1 MIITPR
7 NLSRVHHPLR
17 RTISYSPRRLFSTPS
32 HISPFSSLLK
42 VSQEVQ
48 EALAA
53 NRPVVALE
61 STIYTHGALG
71 KELPAFLEQIV
82 RDNGAVPATCGV
94 LAGVPTVGLTPQ
106 EIETMVEE
114 GAKKLSRR
122 DLAHIVARGL
132 IGGKRLHGGTTIA
145 GTMILARAAGIRVF
159 GTGGLGGVHQGGENS
174 LDISADLTELGRT
187 RVAVI
192 SSGCKGFLDI
202 PRTLEFLET
211 QGVLVATFAQGRE
224 EKHVD
229 FPAFWARE
237 SGSKSPYVVHDEKE
251 AAAII
256 LAQERL
262 GIETGMLFPNPLPK
276 EFEIPRKEMD
286 EVIRTAVREADEQG
300 ATGPANTPFIL
311 NKIRDLTQGR
321 SAPANKAL
329 VESNVARAA
338 KVAVELAKLM
348 DGNPVTPRTVKTTV
362 TTKTTS
368 YVGEDGAVKTSSP
381 TVNVTSSIDSGVQ
394 KEETDTVDILVAG
407 SVALDLNC
415 DYSGSVTPG
424 NGKAVSPALHTSNPS
439 SINQSVGGVGH
450 NIALAAHKVSNEG
463 RIRLCSMVG
472 DDIAGSTI
480 LSTIEAS
487 GLDTSYIRKL
497 GHEYPSTRTAQYVAV
512 NDAHKNLV
520 LAMADM
526 AIFSTHSFPTYW
538 NSAVA
543 AAKPKWLAIDA
554 NWAEADIQTW
564 IEAGHKHGAK
574 IAYEPVSAAKAR
586 RLFPRLKKSGIPG
599 LGLYP
604 HSSIHLSTPNQYEL
618 LAMYEAAKENGYF
631 DAHSW
636 FEVID
641 AFGIMRGAR
650 DRFVDITSA
659 AMTDAGIPVQT
670 VNLLPYIPTIIT
682 KLGANGALLTAVLG
696 KEDPRLRDPEEARY
710 VVSRC
715 MSNHLTVGGV
725 YMRMFPAVERVQD
738 VVSVNGIG
746 DTFMGVLIAGL
757 AQGGKVEKL
766 IDIAQRAAVL
776 TLKSPKGVSDEVAG
790 IRGELRK
797 VVESG

>member
-1 MIITPR
+1 MIITTR
-7 NLSRVHHPLR
+7 TLSRVQHPLK
-17 RTISYSPRRLFSTPS
+17 RTISRRHFSTPN

-48 EALAA
+48 DALAT

-71 KELPAFLEQIV
+71 NELPAFLEQVV

-94 LAGVPTVGLTPQ
+94 LAGVPTVGLTPK
-106 EIETMVEE
+106 EIEIMVNE

-122 DLAHIVARGL
+122 DLAHIVGWGL
-132 IGGKRLHGGTTIA
+132 IGQERLHGGTTIS

-159 GTGGLGGVHQGGENS
+159 GTGGLGGVHQGGETS

-224 EKHVD
+224 AKDVE

-237 SGSKSPYVVHDEKE
+237 SGCKSPHVVQDERE

-262 GIETGMLFPNPLPK
+262 GIESGMLFPNAVPK
-276 EFEIPRKEMD
+276 EFEIPRAEME
-286 EVIRTAVREADEQG
+286 EVIKIAVREADEQG
-300 ATGPANTPFIL
+300 VTGPANTPFIL
-311 NKIRDLTQGR
+311 NSIRELTKGK

-329 VESNVARAA
+329 VESNVERAA

-368 YVGEDGAVKTSSP
+368 YVGEDGSVKTSSP
-381 TVNVTSSIDSGVQ
+381 TVNVTSSVQ
-394 KEETDTVDILVAG
+394 KEEHHHHHQVDILVAG

-415 DYSGSVTPG
+415 DYSGSITE
-424 NGKAVSPALHTSNPS
+424 KAVSPALYTSNPS
-439 SINQSVGGVGH
+439 AINQSVGGVGH
-450 NIALAAHKVSNEG
+450 NIALAAHKVSDDG
-463 RIRLCSMVG
+463 KIRLCSMVG

-480 LSTIEAS
+480 LSALQSS
-487 GLDTSYIRKL
+487 GLDTSYIRQL
-497 GHEYPSTRTAQYVAV
+497 GHEYPSARTAQYVAV
-512 NDAHKNLV
+512 NDTHKNLV

-526 AIFSTHSFPTYW
+526 AIFSTHSFSTYW
-538 NSAVA
+538 NSAVNA
-543 AAKPKWLAIDA
+543 SKPKWLALDA
-554 NWAEADIQTW
+554 NWAESDIKTW
-564 IEAGHKHGAK
+564 IEAGHKHDAK
-574 IAYEPVSAAKAR
+574 IAFEPVSTAKAR
-586 RLFPRLKKSGIPG
+586 RLFPPLKKGGMPD

-604 HSSIHLSTPNQYEL
+604 KSSIHLSTPNQYEL
-618 LAMYEAAKENGYF
+618 LAMYEAARDNGYF
-631 DAHSW
+631 ESHHGW
-636 FEVID
+636 FEIID

-650 DRFVDITSA
+650 DRFVDIA
-659 AMTDAGIPVQT
+659 GVDLTDSGVPVQM
-670 VNLLPYIPTIIT
+670 VNLLPFIPTIIT
-682 KLGANGALLTAVLG
+682 KLGDRGVLLAAVLG
-696 KEDPRLRDPEEARY
+696 KDDERLRDPEEARY
-710 VVSRC
+710 VVSRGLGGKG
-715 MSNHLTVGGV
+715 SVGGV
-725 YMRMFPAVERVQD
+725 YMRLFPAVERVREED

-757 AQGGKVEKL
+757 AQGGELGEEL
-766 IDIAQRAAVL
+766 IDLAQRAAVL
-776 TLKSPKGVSDEVAG
+776 TLKSSKGVSDEVG
-790 IRGELRK
+790 GLRRELRR
-797 VVESG
+797 VVGESE